1 MKLKFI
7 HGLYIGSIGSLIATL
22 TAVTVIGHC
31 SLDTYKLNALS
42 KHITKYYYKDV
53 SKTKLSDEACK
64 GMVSGL
70 DKYSEYYTA
79 EEYKKIKTGDRNFSG
94 VGIQYQRDLITD
106 CIKIVGIVKG
116 TSADKIGLK
125 RGDIITKIG
134 DEYVSDL
141 SNDAITDKVRG
152 RIGTTV
158 KFTVKREGVKD
169 ELTFKLERCK
179 VNSPYVTGQRLTKDT
194 GYIKIEQFWGDASSQ
209 FKDMLDKLE
218 TDNYII
224 DLRDNGGGVID
235 VLLDILNQIIPN
247 GLVATLEDT
256 NGNQEFKTTGNVK
269 LRHNFVLLVN
279 ENTASCSE
287 IMCGV
292 FQDMKYGTVIG
303 EKTYGKGVVQTV
315 AELTDGS
322 AIKITTGKYKTPK
335 GRDLNKKGITPDI
348 ILKYKYDGND
358 EIGDKDLMKDNQV
371 LKGVEVLGKRVKNT
385 N

>member
-7 HGLYIGSIGSLIATL
+7 HGLYIGSIGSLVATL
-22 TAVTVIGHC
+22 TAVTIIGHC
-31 SLDTYKLNALS
+31 SLDTHKLKALS
-42 KHITKYYYKDV
+42 KHIAKYYYKDV
-53 SKTKLSDEACK
+53 SKTKLADEACR

-79 EEYKKIKTGDRNFSG
+79 DEYKKIKTGDRKFSG

-116 TSADKIGLK
+116 TSADKVGLK
-125 RGDIITKIG
+125 RGDIITKVG
-134 DEYVSDL
+134 DAYVSSL
-141 SNDAITDKVRG
+141 SDDAVKDKVRG

-158 KFTVKREGVKD
+158 KFTVRREGIKD
-169 ELTFKLERCK
+169 ELTFELERCK

-209 FKDMLDKLE
+209 FKSMLNKLE
-218 TDNYII
+218 TDKYII
-224 DLRDNGGGVID
+224 DLRDNGGGEVD
-235 VLLDILNQIIPN
+235 VLLGILNQIIPN

-256 NGNQEFKTTGNVK
+256 NGNQEFRTTGDAK
-269 LRHNFVLLVN
+269 LSHNFVLLVN

-292 FQDMKYGTVIG
+292 FQDRGYGTVIG

-335 GRDLNKKGITPDI
+335 GRDINKKGITPDI
-348 ILKYKYDGND
+348 VLKYKYNGND
-358 EIGDKDLMKDNQV
+358 EVGDKDLLKDNQV
-371 LKGVEVLGKRVKNT
+371 IKGVEILEKRVENT